1 MDQVEDNLSGLEDK
15 VEEFNY
21 ISKKYE
27 KLNVHK
33 GNMQEWWDTIKRTN
47 FLIIDNRKKK
57 KTQVLD
63 QIFYKI

>member
-1 MDQVEDNLSGLEDK
+1 MKVKLKTSISQLENSGKILTSRMDQVEDNLSGLEDK

-33 GNMQEWWDTIKRTN
+33 GNMQE
-47 FLIIDNRKKK
+47 
-57 KTQVLD
+57 
-63 QIFYKI
+63 